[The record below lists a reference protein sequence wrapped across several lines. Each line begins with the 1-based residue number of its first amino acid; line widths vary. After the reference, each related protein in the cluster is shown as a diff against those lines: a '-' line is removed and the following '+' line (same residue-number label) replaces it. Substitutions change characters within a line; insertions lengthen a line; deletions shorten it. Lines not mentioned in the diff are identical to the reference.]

1 MGKDATPTKLKPN
14 QSTAT
19 AKFLRVPPRKARLV
33 MDAVRGKYVS
43 DALAILKFVPNFAA
57 RAIED
62 VIKSAVSN
70 AENGRP
76 NDPATGKPLDPLV
89 ADNLKLVRAMVN
101 EGPRMKRVQPR
112 AQGRMYR
119 ILKRMSHITVILEE
133 AAPKPRPVKKRAT
146 TRRQR
151 IIEPKAATQPPVEE
165 RVAAVVPA
173 EEAAE
178 VTEPETIVTGE
189 IEETP
194 TVTEPEAEAGV
205 AGEIEA
211 ETEEVAAAELT
222 EAEVVETPEEPIAES
237 AESADETESAP
248 EETDAAE
255 DAAKGGEPTDK

>member
-1 MGKDATPTKLKPN
+1 MGKEATPTKLKPN

-19 AKFLRVPPRKARLV
+19 AKFVRVPPRKARLV
-33 MDAVRGKYVS
+33 VDAVRGKYVS

-62 VIKSAVSN
+62 VIKSAMAN
-70 AENGRP
+70 AESGRP

-89 ADNLKLVRAMVN
+89 AENLKLVRAMIN
-101 EGPRMKRVQPR
+101 EGPRLKRVQPR

-133 AAPKPRPVKKRAT
+133 SAPKPRPVKKRAA

-151 IIEPKAATQPPVEE
+151 TVEAKAAPQPPVEE
-165 RVAAVVPA
+165 RTAAVVPV

-178 VTEPETIVTGE
+178 TQEPEAIVTGVA
-189 IEETP
+189 EEP
-194 TVTEPEAEAGV
+194 IVTEPEAEAGV

-211 ETEEVAAAELT
+211 EAEEVAAAELT
-222 EAEVVETPEEPIAES
+222 EAEVLEESEPPTAETTES
-237 AESADETESAP
+237 AEAETKE
-248 EETDAAE
+248 
-255 DAAKGGEPTDK
+255 

>member
-57 RAIED
+57 RTIED
-62 VIKSAVSN
+62 IIKSAMAN
-70 AENGRP
+70 AESGRP
-76 NDPATGKPLDPLV
+76 NDPATGKPMDPLV
-89 ADNLKLVRAMVN
+89 VENLKLVRAMVN

-119 ILKRMSHITVILEE
+119 ILKRMCHITVILEE
-133 AAPKPRPVKKRAT
+133 AEPKPRPQKKRAA

-151 IIEPKAATQPPVEE
+151 AAEPRPQPAAEE
-165 RVAAVVPA
+165 RAAAVVTA

-178 VTEPETIVTGE
+178 VSEPEAIVTGDV
-189 IEETP
+189 ETP
-194 TVTEPEAEAGV
+194 EVTEAEAEAGL
-205 AGEIEA
+205 AGEIESDA
-211 ETEEVAAAELT
+211 QEVAGAELT
-222 EAEVVETPEEPIAES
+222 EIEAV
-237 AESADETESAP
+237 
-248 EETDAAE
+248 DAAE
-255 DAAKGGEPTDK
+255 VTDKGQAGSAEAESMEPTEEAETASEETKE